1 MKKSTMVNLYLI
13 KRMLG
18 FETIVETQKSLD
30 ESYYNRSYKERTM
43 SYGEYVDY
51 KRNSIANIL
60 GTLEYSNDYL
70 F

>member
-13 KRMLG
+13 KKMLG
-18 FETIVETQKSLD
+18 FETMVETQKSLD
-30 ESYYNRSYKERTM
+30 ESYYNRSYKEETM

-51 KRNSIANIL
+51 KRNFVANTL
-60 GTLEYSNDYL
+60 GILEYTNDYL